1 MKSVRYSLV
10 FLLLLT
16 LVAVP
21 AALAQDDGSSG
32 EVQSYVVLT
41 SRQNGIPWNVE
52 QDLTRSGAV
61 VTERLPEVGA
71 LVVTTDNPDV
81 IRRIRNVQGIV
92 PNVIHTNGEPIAIP
106 DSEALPMGV
115 NPPITGDDDF
125 FFDRQYGHDA
135 VDAQEAWAQG
145 YFGQGVT
152 VAVLDEGF
160 QPDHPDLAPNVIGTY
175 NAIPYQADALDYAAV
190 EDYDNIFGAPDG
202 CQPSID
208 PTCSD
213 VFYTLNDAFSHGTH
227 VAGTIAAADN
237 AFGTIGVAPQANLLM
252 VKVLSEQLG
261 FGLTEWIVE
270 GIIWATDNGA
280 DIINMSLGGG
290 PFDTTDPA
298 FRDYVQI
305 YNRALTY
312 ARNRGVLVIASAGND
327 SFDFA
332 SNPTYSVMPA
342 GGVGVVAVASTGAYG
357 WAISPETGGL
367 HPMGLDRP
375 AYMYS
380 NYGNNLVDIAAP
392 GGDYELY
399 LEYLNGLDNS
409 ICEIPNPDGSLRA
422 IPCGVLDYVFS
433 TGSFETVGGTT
444 LINWYWS
451 VGTSMAAPHAAGV
464 AALIKSE
471 MPWRRGE
478 GVWATMRQR
487 AAQAQPDIDFISPL
501 GISVDEN
508 QYFGNVGRAATDYAL
523 PSDYQTCG
531 GQAATLYV
539 SPSGHVVSNEMHIN
553 GQLYRGMLQGG
564 NGMDIIV
571 GTAGDD
577 MLRGLN
583 GDDIICGGDGN
594 DMIYGTDGNDI
605 LFGEGGDDRV
615 MGGNGL
621 DTVYGG
627 DGVDMVVGG
636 DGDDTVDGGLGD
648 DTMRGDN
655 GIDMMVGGE
664 GNDNMRG
671 GQGDDE
677 MYGGPGDDFIS
688 GDDNNDVLYGED
700 GDDELRGSNGDD
712 ELYGGPGDDTL
723 NGGPGNNTLVQD

>member
-1 MKSVRYSLV
+1 MKFVRSVPFIL
-10 FLLLLT
+10 FLFAILAIPT
-16 LVAVP
+16 
-21 AALAQDDGSSG
+21 ALAQESTTG
-32 EVQSYVVLT
+32 EVSTYVVLT
-41 SRQNGIPWNVE
+41 SQQSGIPGNVE
-52 QDLTRSGAV
+52 ADLAANGMV
-61 VTERLPEVGA
+61 VTERIEQVGA
-71 LVVTTDNPDV
+71 LVVATDNPDAL
-81 IRRIRNVQGIV
+81 RRVRNVTGVV
-92 PNVIHTNGEPIAIP
+92 PNVIHTNGEPVAAP
-106 DSEALPMGV
+106 QVESLPMGV

-135 VDAQEAWAQG
+135 VDAQEAWAKG

-160 QPDHPDLAPNVIGTY
+160 QPDHPDLAPNVVGTY
-175 NAIPYQADALDYAAV
+175 NAIPYQEDALEYAEI
-190 EDYDNIFGAPDG
+190 EDYDSIYGAPDG
-202 CQPSID
+202 CQPAVD

-213 VFYTLNDAFSHGTH
+213 VFYTLNDPFSHGTH

-280 DIINMSLGGG
+280 DVINMSLGGG
-290 PFDTTDPA
+290 PFDRTDPA
-298 FRDYVQI
+298 NNDYVQL

-312 ARNRGVLVIASAGND
+312 ARNHGVLVFASAGND
-327 SFDFA
+327 AFDFA
-332 SNPTYSVMPA
+332 ANPTYSVMPA

-380 NYGNNLVDIAAP
+380 NFGNNLVDIAAP

-399 LEYLNGLDNS
+399 LEYVNGLDDS
-409 ICEIPNPDGSLRA
+409 LCESAGRVL
-422 IPCGVLDYVFS
+422 PCGVLDYIFS
-433 TGSFETVGGTT
+433 TGSFEVIDGVTY
-444 LINWYWS
+444 INWYWS
-451 VGTSMAAPHAAGV
+451 VGTSMASPHAAGV

-487 AAQAQPDIDFISPL
+487 AAQAQPDIDFVSPL
-501 GISVDEN
+501 GISEDES
-508 QYFGNVGRAATDYAL
+508 QYFGAGRAATDYAL
-523 PSDYQTCG
+523 PSDYQTCN

-539 SPSGHVVSNEMHIN
+539 SPSGHIVSEEMHIN
-553 GQLYRGMLQGG
+553 GRLYRGSLQGT

-571 GTAGDD
+571 GTPGDD
-577 MLRGLN
+577 RLMGLN
-583 GDDIICGGDGN
+583 GDDIICGGDG
-594 DMIYGTDGNDI
+594 DDTIYGTDGNDYVS
-605 LFGEGGDDRV
+605 GEGGNDRV
-615 MGGNGL
+615 MGDNGM
-621 DTVYGG
+621 DQVYGG
-627 DGVDMVVGG
+627 DGDDMVVGG
-636 DGDDTVDGGLGD
+636 DGDDTVDGGIGA

-655 GIDMMVGGE
+655 GVDYMVGGE
-664 GNDNMRG
+664 GDDNMRG

-677 MYGGPGDDFIS
+677 MYGGSGNDFVS

-712 ELYGGPGDDTL
+712 ELYGGPGEDVL

>member
-1 MKSVRYSLV
+1 MMKVVRYSSV
-10 FLLLLT
+10 VLLLFT
-16 LVAVP
+16 LLAIP
-21 AALAQDDGSSG
+21 AALAQDGPE
-32 EVQSYVVLT
+32 EVTTYVVVT
-41 SRQNGIPWNVE
+41 NRQSGIPWNVE
-52 QDLTRSGAV
+52 RDIARSGGV
-61 VTERLPEVGA
+61 VTERMEEVGA
-71 LVVTTDNPDV
+71 LVVATDNPAAL
-81 IRRIRNVQGIV
+81 RRIRNVEGLV
-92 PNVIHTNGEPIAIP
+92 PNVIHTNGPVAEPQVE
-106 DSEALPMGV
+106 SLPMGV

-125 FFDRQYGHDA
+125 YFDRQYGHDA
-135 VDAQEAWAQG
+135 VDAPEAWAQG

-175 NAIPYQADALDYAAV
+175 NAIPYQADAFDYV
-190 EDYDNIFGAPDG
+190 EYLPDGSIEIDEGLFGATDG
-202 CQPSID
+202 CDTSVD

-261 FGLTEWIVE
+261 FGLTEWIVD

-280 DIINMSLGGG
+280 DIINMSLGGA
-290 PFDTTDPA
+290 PFERNDPEY
-298 FRDYVQI
+298 RDYVNL
-305 YNRALTY
+305 YNRALRY
-312 ARNRGVLVIASAGND
+312 ARNHGVLVFSSAGND
-327 SFDFA
+327 AFDFA
-332 SNPTYSVMPA
+332 ANPTYTVMPA
-342 GGVGVVAVASTGAYG
+342 GGTGVVAVASTGAYG

-380 NYGNNLVDIAAP
+380 NFGNPLVDIAAP

-409 ICEIPNPDGSLRA
+409 LCESAGRVL
-422 IPCGVLDYVFS
+422 PCGILDYVFS
-433 TGSFETVGGTT
+433 TGSFETIDGVTY
-444 LINWYWS
+444 INWYWS
-451 VGTSMAAPHAAGV
+451 VGTSMASPHAAGV

-501 GISVDEN
+501 GISEDES
-508 QYFGNVGRAATDYAL
+508 QYFGVGRASSDYAL

-539 SPSGHVVSNEMHIN
+539 TPSGHIASTEMHIN

-564 NGMDIIV
+564 NGIDIIV
-571 GTAGDD
+571 GTDGDD

-583 GDDIICGGDGN
+583 GDDIICGGDGD
-594 DMIYGTDGNDI
+594 DMIYGTDGNDM
-605 LFGEGGDDRV
+605 LFGEGGNDRV
-615 MGGNGL
+615 MGDNGL
-621 DTVYGG
+621 DAVYGG
-627 DGVDMVVGG
+627 DGDDMVVGG
-636 DGDDTVDGGLGD
+636 DGDDIVDGGIGND
-648 DTMRGDN
+648 DMRGDN
-655 GIDMMVGGE
+655 GIDMMYGGD
-664 GNDNMRG
+664 GDDNMRG
-671 GQGDDE
+671 GAGDDE
-677 MYGGPGDDFIS
+677 MYGGLGNDFIS
-688 GDDNNDVLYGED
+688 GDDGNDVLYGED

-712 ELYGGPGDDTL
+712 ELYGGPGEDIL